1 MEIRKQND
9 EKLHLLYI
17 GDDPVMKMESE
28 GVKMTLHFAKEEPVR
43 DTKQVVVDILTSQ
56 CAKKVWGWKG
66 KFKKV
71 SKKLICTF
79 VIV

>member
-17 GDDPVMKMESE
+17 GDEPVMKMESE
-28 GVKMTLHFAKEEPVR
+28 GVKMTLHFAKEESVR

-56 CAKKVWGWKG
+56 CSKKV
-66 KFKKV
+66 
-71 SKKLICTF
+71 
-79 VIV
+79 

>member
-28 GVKMTLHFAKEEPVR
+28 GVKMTLHFAKEESVR
-43 DTKQVVVDILTSQ
+43 DTKQVVVDILTSH
-56 CAKKVWGWKG
+56 CGKKE
-66 KFKKV
+66 
-71 SKKLICTF
+71 
-79 VIV
+79 

>member
-17 GDDPVMKMESE
+17 GDEPVMKMESE

-43 DTKQVVVDILTSQ
+43 DTKQVVVDILTS
-56 CAKKVWGWKG
+56 
-66 KFKKV
+66 
-71 SKKLICTF
+71 
-79 VIV
+79 

>member
-17 GDDPVMKMESE
+17 GDEPVMKMESE
-28 GVKMTLHFAKEEPVR
+28 GVKMTLYFAKEEPVR

-56 CAKKVWGWKG
+56 CSKKV
-66 KFKKV
+66 
-71 SKKLICTF
+71 
-79 VIV
+79 

>member
-17 GDDPVMKMESE
+17 GDEPVMKMESE

-43 DTKQVVVDILTSQ
+43 NTKQVVVDILTSQ
-56 CAKKVWGWKG
+56 CSKKV
-66 KFKKV
+66 
-71 SKKLICTF
+71 
-79 VIV
+79 